1 MSKPLL
7 NICTQAIKKLKQIS
21 LQSEF
26 KAAFIGVKGGGC
38 NGLRYII
45 EPLKEPAVAIDEK
58 MSIEGTEIVVCG
70 RSLMHLIG
78 TEITWEKDFMGE
90 GFRFSNPN
98 ATGSCGCGETFS
110 V

>member
-1 MSKPLL
+1 MNKPLL
-7 NICTQAIKKLKQIS
+7 NICSQAIQQLRRIS
-21 LQSEF
+21 LESPLNT
-26 KAAFIGVKGGGC
+26 AFIGVKGGGC

-45 EPLKEPAVAIDEK
+45 EPLKEEPTALDERL
-58 MSIEGTEIVVCG
+58 SINDTKIVVCG

-90 GFRFSNPN
+90 GFRFTNPN

-110 V
+110 I

>member
-1 MSKPLL
+1 M
-7 NICTQAIKKLKQIS
+7 NICTKAMRQLKRIS
-21 LQSEF
+21 SESPL
-26 KAAFIGVKGGGC
+26 KTAFIGVKGGGC

-45 EPLKEPAVAIDEK
+45 EPLKELPDAIDEK
-58 MSIEGTEIVVCG
+58 MNIGETDIVVCG
-70 RSLMHLIG
+70 RSLIYLIG